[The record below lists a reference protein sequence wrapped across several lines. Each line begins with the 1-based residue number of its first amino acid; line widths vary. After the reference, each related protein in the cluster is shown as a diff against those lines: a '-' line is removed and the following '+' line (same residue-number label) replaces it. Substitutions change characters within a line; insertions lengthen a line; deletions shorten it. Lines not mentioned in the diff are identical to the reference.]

1 MAFCCQGLKKMPD
14 RLSEMTMLS
23 DLLPDEDD
31 NKSPHNKKTTQGA
44 ITMKTQ
50 TTQKKAV
57 RELKN
62 LRTEATNK
70 KAADRN
76 RCCRCCRCCRCW

>member
-1 MAFCCQGLKKMPD
+1 
-14 RLSEMTMLS
+14 
-23 DLLPDEDD
+23 
-31 NKSPHNKKTTQGA
+31 
-44 ITMKTQ
+44 MKTQ

-62 LRTEATNK
+62 LRTEAANK
-70 KAADRN
+70 KAADKS